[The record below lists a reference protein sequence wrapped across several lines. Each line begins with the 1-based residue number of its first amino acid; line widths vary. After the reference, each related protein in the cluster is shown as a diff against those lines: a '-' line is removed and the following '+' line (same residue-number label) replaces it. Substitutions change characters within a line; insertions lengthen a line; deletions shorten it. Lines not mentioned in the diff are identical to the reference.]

1 MAGDLAGRV
10 CWVTGASAGLGR
22 GMAREFAR
30 RGADVAV
37 SARRKERLEELVGEL
52 SEQGVRAL
60 ALPCDVTR
68 EDEVRESV
76 ARLVAE
82 LGQLDVAVANAGFS
96 VNGRIEDLEAADW
109 RRQLETNVIGAVST
123 AREALP
129 ELRKTKGRVALVG
142 SVSAFVPL
150 PRTGAYTASK
160 AAVRAIG
167 EILSLELRGSGVSCT
182 TIHPGF
188 VESEISLVDNQG
200 RFDSK
205 RRDKRPKRFMWSTE
219 DAARVMVDAI
229 WRRKREFVFT
239 RHGQLG
245 AFLGRHAPG
254 LVQFALS
261 RGAAGR

>member
-1 MAGDLAGRV
+1 MAGELAGRV
-10 CWVTGASAGLGR
+10 AWVTGASAGLGR

-30 RGADVAV
+30 RGADVVV
-37 SARRKERLEELVGEL
+37 SARRKERLDELVAEL
-52 SEQGVRAL
+52 SQQGVRAL

-68 EDEVRESV
+68 EDELRESV
-76 ARLVAE
+76 AHAVAE
-82 LGQLDVAVANAGFS
+82 LGQLDIAVANAGFS

-123 AREALP
+123 ARAALP
-129 ELRKTKGRVALVG
+129 ELRKTQGRVALVG
-142 SVSAFVPL
+142 SVSAFIPL
-150 PRTGAYTASK
+150 PRTGAYSASK
-160 AAVRAIG
+160 AALRAIG
-167 EILSLELRGSGVSCT
+167 EVLSLELRDAGVSCT
-182 TIHPGF
+182 TLHPGF

-200 RFDSK
+200 RFDPE

-245 AFLGRHAPG
+245 AWLGRHAPG
-254 LVQFALS
+254 LVHFALS
-261 RGAAGR
+261 RGGGGR

>member
-1 MAGDLAGRV
+1 
-10 CWVTGASAGLGR
+10 
-22 GMAREFAR
+22 MAREFAR

-37 SARRKERLEELVGEL
+37 SARRKERLEELVAEL
-52 SEQGVRAL
+52 SQQGVRAL
-60 ALPCDVTR
+60 ALPCDVTQ

-76 ARLVAE
+76 ANLVAE

-96 VNGRIEDLEAADW
+96 VNGRVEDLEAADW
-109 RRQLETNVIGAVST
+109 RRQLETNVIGVVSS

-129 ELRKTKGRVALVG
+129 ELRKTQGRLALVG

-167 EILSLELRGSGVSCT
+167 EVLSLELHDSGVSCT

-188 VESEISLVDNQG
+188 VESEISLVDSQG
-200 RFDSK
+200 RFDPG

-245 AFLGRHAPG
+245 AWLGRHAPG
-254 LVQFALS
+254 LVHFALS
-261 RGAAGR
+261 RGAARR